1 MKKPNK
7 SKFLKVCGNH
17 WLQIKTQA
25 FLPPT
30 KISQF
35 FLPISN
41 CIEIE
46 MEIVIDACPEK
57 KLDLYESKISL
68 QLFFSSERL
77 LAHTSHIP
85 QFYLGLITF

>member
-1 MKKPNK
+1 MWQPLITNQN
-7 SKFLKVCGNH
+7 SSFFASYQNLTV
-17 WLQIKTQA
+17 
-25 FLPPT
+25 
-30 KISQF
+30 

-68 QLFFSSERL
+68 QLFFFFIRTIVSTHISHSSIL
-77 LAHTSHIP
+77 FGPHY
-85 QFYLGLITF
+85 FFK

>member
-1 MKKPNK
+1 MWQPLITNQN
-7 SKFLKVCGNH
+7 SSFFASYQNLTV
-17 WLQIKTQA
+17 
-25 FLPPT
+25 
-30 KISQF
+30 F

-68 QLFFSSERL
+68 QLFFSSSERL